1 MINKFDFLSP
11 PITLFY
17 LEKRTH
23 TSKIGG
29 LLILL
34 LICLCLS
41 YIIYLLYLIVNHR
54 KVTSIFY
61 KKFEYD
67 IGLYYLNSSSIY
79 YFIQFHSIDN
89 ESYRYKHA
97 KKYFRIYS
105 YFGNTDF
112 DESYL
117 DKIDHWVY
125 DTCIEGIDNKN
136 LDQSLFQNINNFNSS
151 ACLRYFYNST
161 EKNYYSLDDQKFIW
175 PYLAHGTAQ
184 KNNIFLHTT
193 IQKCTND
200 SSINRLFGDCPS
212 QTEIDEYTTKIV
224 AIFLYLVDNQVD
236 PTNYKNPIQ
245 KYIQSITSGVG
256 TVQGYEETYIF
267 YSPLRVRTTEGSI
280 LQNTKDLESL
290 YFDSNIKISSPNSE
304 LYFKLGRFTHFIQNN
319 IQIYERRYDD
329 IFEILSDIGGIVQC
343 FFYFLYW
350 INYLYNS
357 YIIVSDTNGLFFR
370 VIERRSDSLNGEKF
384 FKKYD
389 NNQNNNLNESSINDL
404 KLYKKSNTIIGSVIN
419 KNDSIN
425 EEEKSDSNGS
435 KINNEKNI
443 KFNLIKPKKSKRNSF
458 IISLKNNSLIENKNN
473 KIEKNNIN
481 NNIYITNKIKELHYH
496 SSNKKVNKLEKRK
509 LIKQNTISFNYDSN
523 VELLKNTLI
532 NQTIKISQLFT
543 HRSIK
548 LKKSYSFSGF
558 LKSLC
563 SSKVNN
569 INFLIKYRKCLLSE
583 EHVLRSHINNIVLEK
598 KFSIDKFKNI
608 NVDDSLDE
616 I

>member
-1 MINKFDFLSP
+1 M
-11 PITLFY
+11 
-17 LEKRTH
+17 
-23 TSKIGG
+23 
-29 LLILL
+29 
-34 LICLCLS
+34 
-41 YIIYLLYLIVNHR
+41 
-54 KVTSIFY
+54 
-61 KKFEYD
+61 
-67 IGLYYLNSSSIY
+67 
-79 YFIQFHSIDN
+79 
-89 ESYRYKHA
+89 
-97 KKYFRIYS
+97 
-105 YFGNTDF
+105 
-112 DESYL
+112 
-117 DKIDHWVY
+117 
-125 DTCIEGIDNKN
+125 
-136 LDQSLFQNINNFNSS
+136 
-151 ACLRYFYNST
+151 
-161 EKNYYSLDDQKFIW
+161 W

-184 KNNIFLHTT
+184 KNNIFLHTS

-200 SSINRLFGDCPS
+200 SSINKLFGDCPS

-236 PTNYKNPIQ
+236 PTNYKNPIR

-256 TVQGYEETYIF
+256 TVQGFEETYIF
-267 YSPLRVRTTEGSI
+267 YSPLKVRTTEGSI
-280 LQNTKDLESL
+280 LQNTKDLKSL
-290 YFDSNIKISSPNSE
+290 YFDSHIKISTPNSE
-304 LYFKLGRFTHFIQNN
+304 SYFKLGRFTHFIQNN

-343 FFYFLYW
+343 IFYFLYW
-350 INYLYNS
+350 INYLYNT
-357 YIIVSDTNGLFFR
+357 YIIVSDTNGLFFT

-389 NNQNNNLNESSINDL
+389 NNKNSNLNESSINDL
-404 KLYKKSNTIIGSVIN
+404 TIYKKANTIIGSVIN

-425 EEEKSDSNGS
+425 EEEKSDSNGG
-435 KINNEKNI
+435 KINNKKNI
-443 KFNLIKPKKSKRNSF
+443 KFNLIKPKKCKRNSF
-458 IISLKNNSLIENKNN
+458 MISLKNNSLLENKNN
-473 KIEKNNIN
+473 KNLKNNIN

-496 SSNKKVNKLEKRK
+496 SSNKKANKLEKRK

-523 VELLKNTLI
+523 AELLKNTLV

-548 LKKSYSFSGF
+548 LKKRYSFSGF

-598 KFSIDKFKNI
+598 KFSVDKYKNI